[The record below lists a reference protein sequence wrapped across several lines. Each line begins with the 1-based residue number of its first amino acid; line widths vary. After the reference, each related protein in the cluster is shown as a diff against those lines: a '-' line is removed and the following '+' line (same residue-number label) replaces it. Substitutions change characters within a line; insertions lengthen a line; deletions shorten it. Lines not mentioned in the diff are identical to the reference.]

1 MTLLVMCPNCGGRQ
15 KTNPKV
21 ISGSV
26 KRCVYC
32 GKSFVIHSMNKD
44 RILKE
49 VSEKK
54 IFTLSSGFT
63 STAPQ

>member
-21 ISGSV
+21 VSGSV

-32 GKSFVIHSMNKD
+32 GKSFVIHSMRKD
-44 RILKE
+44 RILKH
-49 VSEKK
+49 VVEKK
-54 IFTLSSGFT
+54 PFTLSFS
-63 STAPQ
+63 STAPE